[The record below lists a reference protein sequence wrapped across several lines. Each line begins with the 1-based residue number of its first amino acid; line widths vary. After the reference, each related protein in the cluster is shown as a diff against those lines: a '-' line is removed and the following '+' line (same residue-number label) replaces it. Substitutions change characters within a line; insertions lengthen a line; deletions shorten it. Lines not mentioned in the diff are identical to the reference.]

1 MWLDRGGLTNVFG
14 VLHQNRAVSHEYDFC
29 PLLTHDERKR
39 NKHEFLFLK
48 LVSGGFI
55 RRFYT
60 FVSGISLIFIVGLHD
75 SASGIDPIARGT
87 S

>member
-1 MWLDRGGLTNVFG
+1 MWLERETLTYVIG
-14 VLHQNRAVSHEYDFC
+14 VWHQNRAGGHEYDFF

-60 FVSGISLIFIVGLHD
+60 FVSGIFLIFIVGLHD